1 MTTVTLT
8 SVKENPTQTNSL
20 AMSLQSY
27 SELTGLALVSL
38 DVAGA
43 FLENKYLRVSIT
55 NTEVV
60 NWIPILLFAFDCH
73 DLAY

>member
-8 SVKENPTQTNSL
+8 SLKENPTQTNSL

-60 NWIPILLFAFDCH
+60 NWIPILLFTFDCH

>member
-8 SVKENPTQTNSL
+8 SLKENPTQTNSL

-60 NWIPILLFAFDCH
+60 NWIPILLFAFDGH

>member
-8 SVKENPTQTNSL
+8 SLKENPTQTNSL

-43 FLENKYLRVSIT
+43 FL
-55 NTEVV
+55 
-60 NWIPILLFAFDCH
+60 
-73 DLAY
+73 